1 MAKKRTKKF
10 TVKRKTTTLELTGDY
25 EGGEV
30 EVVANT
36 PMSML
41 FQIMGM
47 DSAGLQEQEKLIRQ
61 FGDDILIS
69 WNFTNEAGDD
79 LPADGDG
86 VVTLDT
92 DVFNAIVNA
101 WTDSLGGGKNLDS
114 QQKQPETSV

>member
-1 MAKKRTKKF
+1 MAKKF

-79 LPADGDG
+79 LPADGGG